1 MCRTISSP
9 SSCSRP
15 INQAGWS
22 SHDTEGGRVNDVGS
36 PVYKTAVPLT
46 ECGTYLA
53 TRHFGEAVG
62 LLHRLLNQLI
72 VLRKE
77 NMRYG

>member
-1 MCRTISSP
+1 MTQRVGGSMTWDPQCTKGSAEGYGR
-9 SSCSRP
+9 
-15 INQAGWS
+15 GW
-22 SHDTEGGRVNDVGS
+22 
-36 PVYKTAVPLT
+36 PLT

-72 VLRKE
+72 VLREE